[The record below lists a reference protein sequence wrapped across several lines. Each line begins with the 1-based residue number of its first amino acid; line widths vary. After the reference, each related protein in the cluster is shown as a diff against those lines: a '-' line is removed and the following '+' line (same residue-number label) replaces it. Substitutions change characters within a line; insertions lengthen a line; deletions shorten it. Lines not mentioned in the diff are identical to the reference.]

1 MNKKIVGV
9 LAGLGCAVGCSGPT
23 DESADTAMQVSAPP
37 EPAMSVADVSALTQI
52 AYIKASKPTFGA
64 NFGSGGSAVGDNAV
78 SLSGDGMTLAV
89 GAPYESSGSAGIDG
103 DQSDES
109 VFGAGAVYVFSDQDG
124 EWGQQAYIKVSNPG
138 VTDNFGFATSLS
150 DDGNTLAVSAH
161 FESSAATGING
172 DQDDDS
178 IGQSGAAYVFVRDG
192 STWTQQAYIKAS
204 NTGSADIFG
213 SRLAVSGDGNVLVVG
228 AQFEDSD
235 AQGINGPQDNDAAQE
250 AGAVYLFTRE
260 GETWAQ
266 EAYVKG
272 SNTET
277 FDEFGSSVSISTDGS
292 LIAIG
297 AYLEDSGATGVGGD
311 QSDNSVPDSGAVYL
325 FRR

>member
-1 MNKKIVGV
+1 MNRSIRYHAIALCGV
-9 LAGLGCAVGCSGPT
+9 AASLLAH
-23 DESADTAMQVSAPP
+23 
-37 EPAMSVADVSALTQI
+37 SVAYSHHGT
-52 AYIKASKPTFGA
+52 
-64 NFGSGGSAVGDNAV
+64 
-78 SLSGDGMTLAV
+78 
-89 GAPYESSGSAGIDG
+89 AGR
-103 DQSDES
+103 
-109 VFGAGAVYVFSDQDG
+109 Y
-124 EWGQQAYIKVSNPG
+124 
-138 VTDNFGFATSLS
+138 
-150 DDGNTLAVSAH
+150 
-161 FESSAATGING
+161 
-172 DQDDDS
+172 
-178 IGQSGAAYVFVRDG
+178 
-192 STWTQQAYIKAS
+192 
-204 NTGSADIFG
+204 
-213 SRLAVSGDGNVLVVG
+213 
-228 AQFEDSD
+228 FEDSD

-297 AYLEDSGATGVGGD
+297 AYLEDSGATGVGAD

>member
-1 MNKKIVGV
+1 MNRSTRYHAIALCGV
-9 LAGLGCAVGCSGPT
+9 AASLLAH
-23 DESADTAMQVSAPP
+23 
-37 EPAMSVADVSALTQI
+37 SVAYSHHGT
-52 AYIKASKPTFGA
+52 
-64 NFGSGGSAVGDNAV
+64 
-78 SLSGDGMTLAV
+78 
-89 GAPYESSGSAGIDG
+89 AGR
-103 DQSDES
+103 
-109 VFGAGAVYVFSDQDG
+109 Y
-124 EWGQQAYIKVSNPG
+124 
-138 VTDNFGFATSLS
+138 
-150 DDGNTLAVSAH
+150 
-161 FESSAATGING
+161 
-172 DQDDDS
+172 
-178 IGQSGAAYVFVRDG
+178 
-192 STWTQQAYIKAS
+192 
-204 NTGSADIFG
+204 
-213 SRLAVSGDGNVLVVG
+213 
-228 AQFEDSD
+228 FEDSD

-292 LIAIG
+292 LIVIG